1 MNLRN
6 LTPFGGRDV
15 SRAADSFSSLQ
26 REINRAFD
34 DLWRG
39 APTPA
44 SRAAIGWMP
53 SVDVKEEK
61 DQLVVHADLP
71 GVSENDV
78 SLQLDGDVLSIRG
91 ERRSEKEEK
100 GQDGA
105 WHIAERSYGAFSRA
119 FTLPFVPPSGGVEA
133 TFKNGVLTVTIRKP
147 AAAEPANKAIPIKA
161 G

>member
-1 MNLRN
+1 MSLRD
-6 LTPFGGRDV
+6 LMPFGGREL
-15 SRAADSFSSLQ
+15 SRATDPFSSLQ

-44 SRAAIGWMP
+44 TRAAIGWSP

-61 DQLVVHADLP
+61 ERLVVHADLP
-71 GVSENDV
+71 GVSEKDV

-91 ERRSEKEEK
+91 ERRTEKEEK
-100 GQDGA
+100 GEGGA
-105 WHIAERSYGAFSRA
+105 WHVAERSYGVFSRA
-119 FTLPFVPPSGGVEA
+119 FTLPFVPPVGGVEA
-133 TFKNGVLTVTIRKP
+133 EFKNGVLTVTIRKP
-147 AAAEPANKAIPIKA
+147 PQSEPANKSIPIKA